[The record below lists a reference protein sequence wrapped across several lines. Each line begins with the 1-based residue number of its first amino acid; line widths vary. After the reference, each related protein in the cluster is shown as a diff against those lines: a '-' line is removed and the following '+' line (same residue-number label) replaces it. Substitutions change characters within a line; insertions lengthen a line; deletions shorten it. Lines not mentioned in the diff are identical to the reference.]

1 MQHLGLLLLLGSTNI
16 TNDSWFL
23 PDSVPCDF
31 WYRCPVSVENP
42 ALIPRYKAE
51 ASRFFGSWRLR
62 FHLEFI
68 FFGPL
73 DWNHCID
80 WNQRNQHQNRD
91 TGRFWLSNGFSQ
103 PQPKCG
109 WFFLKS
115 FSLWNLEGNPLKDTP
130 RNLRPDSFDD
140 WRWLFFIVQRP
151 EPVIEYRTNYAN
163 KHVPT

>member
-31 WYRCPVSVENP
+31 WYRYPVSVENP

-62 FHLEFI
+62 FHLEL
-68 FFGPL
+68 FFSDHLIEIIALIETKEISTKTEILGDSGYLMASANLNPNVG
-73 DWNHCID
+73 D
-80 WNQRNQHQNRD
+80 
-91 TGRFWLSNGFSQ
+91 
-103 PQPKCG
+103 
-109 WFFLKS
+109 FLRS

-130 RNLRPDSFDD
+130 RNLRPGSFDD
-140 WRWLFFIVQRP
+140 WRWLFLLCRDPSQS
-151 EPVIEYRTNYAN
+151 
-163 KHVPT
+163 